1 MPVFTARAVRG
12 AFFLL
17 SVAAFL
23 LGVVVAQG
31 QVSSCTQLLQAQ
43 DARAVAACKA
53 QFDEA
58 ERGPA
63 SEHMARIV
71 ADDEYGVA
79 LLAVAHEPKQSL
91 QAFDRGIALL
101 PASTVKPDSLQY
113 AVAYWH
119 RATAYQQLSQW
130 EQAGADLKTAEDTFT
145 KAIAAATGNSTLT
158 EHFKQLRQRVRKQH
172 ADVLERQGKHS
183 EAQRLLATQ

>member
-113 AVAYWH
+113 AVAFWH